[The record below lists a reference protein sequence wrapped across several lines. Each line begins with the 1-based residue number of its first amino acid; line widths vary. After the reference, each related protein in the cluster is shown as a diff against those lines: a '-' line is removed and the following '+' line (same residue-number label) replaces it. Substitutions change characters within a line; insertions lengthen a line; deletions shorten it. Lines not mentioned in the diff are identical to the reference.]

1 MTNRFHHH
9 TLPVMS
15 SLKFSPVHQVC
26 SVTPGAHFVQIYE
39 SNESLI
45 DCVFAFFAK
54 GFDAGEVALVI
65 ATRPH
70 RTALEAKFVAAGY
83 DLSEL
88 KRSGKYAPFD
98 AAETL
103 GLFMQEGRP
112 EAFRF
117 HALVG
122 GLIKSATARGT
133 GVRAF
138 GEMVAILWD
147 EGNREGAIELEQLW
161 NDLAKEH
168 AFTLFCAYRQNQFA
182 TEADRAAF
190 SSVCHAHSSVIGAL

>member
-1 MTNRFHHH
+1 MTFHE
-9 TLPVMS
+9 S
-15 SLKFSPVHQVC
+15 SPVHQAC
-26 SVTPGAHFVQIYE
+26 SVSPGAHFVQIYD

-45 DCVFAFFAK
+45 DCVFAFFEK
-54 GFDAGEVALVI
+54 GFETGEVALVI
-65 ATRPH
+65 GTRAH
-70 RTALEAKFVAAGY
+70 RAALEARFISAGY
-83 DLSEL
+83 NIGEL

-103 GLFMQEGRP
+103 GLFMRDGQP
-112 EAFRF
+112 ETFRF
-117 HALVG
+117 NALVS
-122 GLIKSATARGT
+122 GLIKSAVQNGS

-147 EGNREGAIELEQLW
+147 EGNREGAIELERLW

-168 AFTLFCAYRQNQFA
+168 AFTLFCAYRQNQFS

-190 SSVCHAHSSVIGAL
+190 SSVCQAHCSVIGAL